1 MSDALLR
8 GHLSHPTQQQ
18 LPNTILPSQAP
29 HSVSLSFSFSPLR
42 AELDPVVVPT
52 VGFAAP
58 IHRKLQGVD
67 VCFYDVGGG
76 ARIRG
81 VWPSYF
87 ADVHGVIY
95 VVDASEPSR
104 FEESAGE
111 LKQALAHP
119 MIVGKPLLM

>member
-1 MSDALLR
+1 MESSCPFPPLF
-8 GHLSHPTQQQ
+8 
-18 LPNTILPSQAP
+18 LPS
-29 HSVSLSFSFSPLR
+29 FT
-42 AELDPVVVPT
+42 EIDPVVVPT

-58 IHRKLQGVD
+58 IHRTLFGTSA
-67 VCFYDVGGG
+67 CFYDVGGG
-76 ARIRG
+76 ARIRA

-104 FEESAGE
+104 FEESANE
-111 LKQALAHP
+111 LKAALSHP